1 MQTETECTCTITTN
15 NLKWVWDKNLIT
27 ILQQSGASDSGFSM
41 AILENKA
48 VRCLHQEFV
57 AILPV

>member
-1 MQTETECTCTITTN
+1 MTN

-27 ILQQSGASDSGFSM
+27 VLQQFGASDSGFSM
-41 AILENKA
+41 AILEKED